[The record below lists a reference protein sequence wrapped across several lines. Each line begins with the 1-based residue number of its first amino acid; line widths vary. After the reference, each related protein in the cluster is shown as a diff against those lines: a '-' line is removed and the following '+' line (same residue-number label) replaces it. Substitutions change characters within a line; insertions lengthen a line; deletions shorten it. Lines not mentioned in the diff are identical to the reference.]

1 MADKFSVLFVDD
13 EEYNLIP
20 FRATFRK
27 DYTIFTAKS
36 GKEALKILRN
46 ENIGLI
52 ITDQRMPEMTGVELL
67 EQIVPEFPD
76 VIRIILT
83 GFSDV
88 EAIIN
93 AINNGQVFR
102 YITKPWDEVEL
113 KMTIENARRIF
124 GLQLKNNQLIE
135 QMQQKVVE
143 QEKMLKLF
151 QKYVPEVVVEETLKQ
166 GGSPIFEGETRYVAV
181 LFSDLRG
188 FTPMTENMNPR
199 DVVAFLNNY
208 YSIMSN
214 IIKRHY
220 GNVMQFVGDEIFASF
235 GAPVAHPD
243 PEKDAVYCA
252 LEMMEN
258 LEKLQEVSGQKIS
271 MGIGINAG
279 EVITGNLGSEDRINY
294 CATGDTVNTG
304 KRIEMLTKSLDNTIY
319 ISDPVF
325 QVVKDMVDAEPIP
338 PQLVKGKK
346 DPIHV
351 YKLLSRK
358 VVAKV

>member
-1 MADKFSVLFVDD
+1 MNDDFSVLFVDD
-13 EEYNLIP
+13 EEYNLIS
-20 FRATFRK
+20 FKATFRK
-27 DYTIFTAKS
+27 DYKIFTAES
-36 GKEALKILRN
+36 GKEALAILRK

-67 EQIVPEFPD
+67 ERIVPEFPD

-102 YITKPWDEVEL
+102 YITKPWDDVEL

-124 GLQLKNNQLIE
+124 ELQVRNKQLIDELQLKVI
-135 QMQQKVVE
+135 E
-143 QEKMLKLF
+143 QEKTLKLF
-151 QKYVPEVVVEETLKQ
+151 QKYVPEVVVNETLKQ
-166 GGSPIFEGETRYVAV
+166 DGSPVFEGETRYVTV

-188 FTPMTENMNPR
+188 FTPMSENMDPKE
-199 DVVAFLNNY
+199 VVAFLNNY
-208 YSIMSN
+208 YTIMSN
-214 IIKRHY
+214 IIKRHN

-243 PEKDAVYCA
+243 SEKDAVYCA
-252 LEMMEN
+252 LEMMDN
-258 LEKLQEVSGQKIS
+258 LERLQKVSGKDIS

-294 CATGDTVNTG
+294 SATGDTVNTG
-304 KRIEMLTKSLDNTIY
+304 KRIEMLTKTLDNAIY
-319 ISDPVF
+319 ISDPVY
-325 QVVKDMVDAEPIP
+325 QMVQEVVDVEAIP
-338 PQLVKGKK
+338 PQMVKGKK
-346 DPIHV
+346 DPISV
-351 YKLLSRK
+351 FKLISRK
-358 VVAKV
+358 VVAV